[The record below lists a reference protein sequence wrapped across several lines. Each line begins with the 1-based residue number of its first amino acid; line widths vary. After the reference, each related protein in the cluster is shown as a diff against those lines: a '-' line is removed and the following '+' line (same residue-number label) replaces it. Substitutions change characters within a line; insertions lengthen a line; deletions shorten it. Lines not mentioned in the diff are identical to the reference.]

1 MKTALARRDVST
13 VNSSVACSNTRS
25 VCTLYTGS
33 TLDGHRRTAGGSS
46 VGWIGHIECGD
57 PDRGGGTP
65 YRRVEGGWSG
75 RLGEAR

>member
-25 VCTLYTGS
+25 VCTPYTGS

-57 PDRGGGTP
+57 PDRGTP
-65 YRRVEGGWSG
+65 YRWVEGK
-75 RLGEAR
+75 LGEAR